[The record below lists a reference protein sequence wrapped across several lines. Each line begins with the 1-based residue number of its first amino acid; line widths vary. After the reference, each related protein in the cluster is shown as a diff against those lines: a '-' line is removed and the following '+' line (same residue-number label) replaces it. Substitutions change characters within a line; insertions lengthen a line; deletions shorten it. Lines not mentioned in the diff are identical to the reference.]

1 VRNGS
6 ARTWPANWA
15 SRLWVATAVFGA
27 GAVVTGV
34 LAYKASRDLKS
45 ARDANPV
52 MPEDQAAKAADLSH
66 KSSLVTRWSVI
77 ADVATV
83 LTLVSGG
90 IALKLTLS
98 KSKTHEVNVS
108 LMPNGL
114 QVAGSFR

>member
-1 VRNGS
+1 
-6 ARTWPANWA
+6 
-15 SRLWVATAVFGA
+15 VATGVLGVGA
-27 GAVVTGV
+27 LATGV

-52 MPEDQAAKAADLSH
+52 LPENQAAKADDLAH

-108 LMPNGL
+108 LVPGGL